1 VGCQLGNILVA
12 DKDETMKQLLDV
24 SLQRINHAVKM
35 ADNGE
40 EVLELI
46 RGEKFDLVIVDYSMT
61 GMGAME
67 ILQNLTDNGDE
78 IPQIMILSAK
88 STPDSI
94 RECVEAGAR
103 DYVVKPFNLPV
114 LIERIEVL
122 LHKK

>member
-1 VGCQLGNILVA
+1 MGNILVA
-12 DKDETMKQLLDV
+12 AKDETMRQLLDV

-103 DYVVKPFNLPV
+103 DYVVKHFNLPV

>member
-1 VGCQLGNILVA
+1 MGNILVA
-12 DKDETMKQLLDV
+12 AKDETMRQLLDV

-94 RECVEAGAR
+94 RECAEAGAR

>member
-12 DKDETMKQLLDV
+12 DKDETMMQLLDV
-24 SLQRINHAVKM
+24 SLQRINHSVKM
-35 ADNGE
+35 ANNGE

-67 ILQNLTDNGDE
+67 ILQNLTENEDE

-94 RECVEAGAR
+94 RECVMAGAK

-122 LHKK
+122 LHE

>member
-1 VGCQLGNILVA
+1 MGCQLGNILVA
-12 DKDETMKQLLDV
+12 AKDETMRQLLDV

>member
-1 VGCQLGNILVA
+1 
-12 DKDETMKQLLDV
+12 MRQLLEV

-35 ADNGE
+35 AGSGE

-61 GMGAME
+61 GIGAME
-67 ILQNLTDNGDE
+67 ILERLRENEDE
-78 IPQIMILSAK
+78 VPQIMVLSSK

-114 LIERIEVL
+114 LIRTDRNPPAQE
-122 LHKK
+122 

>member
-12 DKDETMKQLLDV
+12 AKDETMRQLLDV